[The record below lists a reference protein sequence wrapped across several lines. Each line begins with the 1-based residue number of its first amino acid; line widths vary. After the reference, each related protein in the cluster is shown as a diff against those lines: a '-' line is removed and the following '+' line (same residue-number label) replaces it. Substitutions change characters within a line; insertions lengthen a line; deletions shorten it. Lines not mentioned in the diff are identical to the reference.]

1 MKLFA
6 FGCSYTED
14 CSIYYRM
21 GGMDPN
27 HPYLRYMKIVK
38 NSLLGTEPPRAWP
51 FFLGKKLGC
60 EVINFGSTG
69 ASNTEIFSTICKEC
83 PKISSGDLVII
94 EWSYN
99 HRFRWVNEKTNQWA
113 KFGIY
118 MNPDP
123 HEIINPGTHQ
133 DISIN
138 RSHEKYAEDIYD
150 YEKIIDQLAKNAG
163 FKVYYWSCDN
173 NIIYRLP
180 EELKSQKKYLISEMV
195 ESGKNAFDPIFKR
208 GGKTIKEETSGKIDD
223 YHFGESAHIIMADLF
238 YEHITNNP
246 L

>member
-1 MKLFA
+1 
-6 FGCSYTED
+6 
-14 CSIYYRM
+14 M
-21 GGMDPN
+21 GGMSSDN
-27 HPYLRYMKIVK
+27 AYVRYMRIVK
-38 NSLLGTEPPRAWP
+38 NSLLGAEDPPRAWP
-51 FFLGKKLGC
+51 FFLGKKLEC
-60 EVINFGSTG
+60 DVINFGSSG
-69 ASNTEIFSTICKEC
+69 ASNIEIFSKICKEC
-83 PKISSGDLVII
+83 HNISEGDLVII

-118 MNPDP
+118 MDPDP
-123 HEIINPGTHQ
+123 HGIINPGTHQ

-150 YEKIIDQLAKNAG
+150 YEKIIDQLAKNVG

-208 GGKTIKEETSGKIDD
+208 GGKTIKEETNGKVND

-238 YEHITNNP
+238 YSYIIENP